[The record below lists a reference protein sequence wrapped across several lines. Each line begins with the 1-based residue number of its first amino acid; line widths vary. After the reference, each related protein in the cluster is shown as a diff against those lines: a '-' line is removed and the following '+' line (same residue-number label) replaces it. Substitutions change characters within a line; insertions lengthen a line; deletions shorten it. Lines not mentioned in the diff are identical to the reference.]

1 LSLGY
6 VVVRLGSAWLR
17 RYGLRMIV
25 NSGAA
30 ASLAAALIGFLMLL
44 LFGIAHG
51 LGWLS
56 GHDAVPAF
64 VAGFLMPLVTGALSQ
79 LLPVWCI
86 PGRRTAMRDRLH
98 QILGFG
104 GAVRSL
110 VFLAGSVLLA
120 FGQNTG
126 FWLVAAGL
134 LSFVA
139 LVLRALAVLLF
150 SNSATDKFS

>member
-1 LSLGY
+1 
-6 VVVRLGSAWLR
+6 
-17 RYGLRMIV
+17 
-25 NSGAA
+25 
-30 ASLAAALIGFLMLL
+30 
-44 LFGIAHG
+44 
-51 LGWLS
+51 
-56 GHDAVPAF
+56 
-64 VAGFLMPLVTGALSQ
+64 
-79 LLPVWCI
+79 
-86 PGRRTAMRDRLH
+86 MRDRLH

-110 VFLAGSVLLA
+110 VFLAGGVLLA